1 MDLLTAV
8 KQILDAGYLTRVSR
22 NPLAQFGTK
31 RRRYIGAEL
40 LPERPVMENQYREDQ
55 VKFRTIMAN
64 DGTRYSPTQKKDGDL
79 FGYVDVVLGNSDIAR
94 EMTGREYDALIKL
107 LMSGSDMQAI
117 AAIAKWADTVLQRAL
132 VEKSEKERWDAI
144 VDAQVVRQGDN
155 GYTETVNFSNPAGHR
170 FDAGDA
176 WSNDA
181 YDPFEDIFDAAQI
194 LYDKGFLVSRIFST
208 RSTASKMGK
217 NAKVRGR
224 VGRATV
230 SPSGQ
235 IQGTS
240 GRANLSEINQSLSDD
255 GLPPIELYDLR
266 YSTQTGTG
274 KFCRDGVF
282 VLVATTARDEDF
294 DPGDGRTMPIPD
306 TLGYYAVGR
315 AVGQPDSGRVVNLF
329 PKEDK
334 PPRIEGEGF
343 QTGGCVILEPEAI
356 VVIKNIT

>member
-8 KQILDAGYLTRVSR
+8 KQMQDAGYLTRVSR
-22 NPLAQFGTK
+22 NPLAQFGTE

-79 FGYVDVVLGNSDIAR
+79 VGYVDVILGNSDIAR

-107 LMSGSDMQAI
+107 LMNGSDMQAI

-132 VEKSEKERWDAI
+132 VEKSEKERWDALI
-144 VDAQVVRQGDN
+144 NAQVVRQGDN
-155 GYTETVNFSNPAGHR
+155 GYTETVNFSNPDGHR
-170 FDAGDA
+170 FDAGGT
-176 WSNDA
+176 WSNDT

-194 LYDKGFLVSRIFST
+194 LYDKGFMVSRIVST
-208 RSTASKMGK
+208 RATISKMGK

-224 VGRATV
+224 VGRAIV

-240 GRANLSEINQSLSDD
+240 GRANLAEINQSLSDD

-266 YSTQTGTG
+266 YRTQTGTG
-274 KFCRDGVF
+274 KFCPDGNF
-282 VLVATTARDEDF
+282 VLFATTARDEDF
-294 DPGDGRTMPIPD
+294 DSGDGQTMPIPD

-343 QTGGCVILEPEAI
+343 QTSFPVVLEPEAI
-356 VVIKNIT
+356 VVIKNIS